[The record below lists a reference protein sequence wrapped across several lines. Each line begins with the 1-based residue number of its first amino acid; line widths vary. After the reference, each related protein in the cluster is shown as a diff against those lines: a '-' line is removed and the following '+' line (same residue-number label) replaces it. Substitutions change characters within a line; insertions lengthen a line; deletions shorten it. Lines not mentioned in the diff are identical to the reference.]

1 MYIIIWIFIN
11 SFDKDNGLL
20 AITKI
25 VNYMSDLRICRNV
38 AFENWNLFSLF

>member
-11 SFDKDNGLL
+11 SFNKGNGLL

-25 VNYMSDLRICRNV
+25 VKYMSDLCICRNV